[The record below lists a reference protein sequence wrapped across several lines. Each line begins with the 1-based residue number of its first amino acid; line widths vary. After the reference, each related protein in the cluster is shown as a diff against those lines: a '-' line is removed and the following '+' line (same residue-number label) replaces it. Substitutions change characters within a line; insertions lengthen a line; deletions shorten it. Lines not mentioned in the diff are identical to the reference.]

1 MKICEEIIK
10 YLVGGNYLIR
20 IEGDYNYYELHHNE
34 IYCVNSVMLRKYD
47 IELWENIKNYINS
60 NYNSSNSN
68 SIREDIN
75 SSDISSEDYS
85 DEYVYSGIRKK
96 DDDDNNYN
104 FLFKKIN
111 RANSY

>member
-1 MKICEEIIK
+1 MKICAEIVK
-10 YLVGGNYLIR
+10 YLEGGNYLIR

-34 IYCVNSVMLRKYD
+34 IYCVNSVMLRKCD
-47 IELWENIKNYINS
+47 IELWENIKNYTNS
-60 NYNSSNSN
+60 NNNISDATK
-68 SIREDIN
+68 IREDIN

-96 DDDDNNYN
+96 DDDHNNN
-104 FLFKKIN
+104 DFIFKRII

>member
-1 MKICEEIIK
+1 MVLIK
-10 YLVGGNYLIR
+10 
-20 IEGDYNYYELHHNE
+20 
-34 IYCVNSVMLRKYD
+34 CD
-47 IELWENIKNYINS
+47 IELWGNIKNYINS

-75 SSDISSEDYS
+75 SLDINGEDYL
-85 DEYVYSGIRKK
+85 DVQVYSGIRKK

-104 FLFKKIN
+104 FLFKRIN